1 MTRVIGVHLLCSM
14 SQEIAVKSHGNIHQ
28 NRHQMKRL
36 CTGCPRRSGE
46 RRRRGSCLGIRGLL
60 CPLHGVTFFR
70 IQTIRLCLKILQYWA
85 EPPPTR
91 QFVVS
96 HEINLVWLSR
106 KSIIFPTISME
117 SFEDSPDADHHLGYS
132 VPRELVA
139 KKWRSRLL
147 RPRTHPFLC
156 EPRNTCA
163 CPRSISSTPQRTSL
177 K

>member
-1 MTRVIGVHLLCSM
+1 VKAKSRKSPVMTRVIGVHLLCSM

-132 VPRELVA
+132 I
-139 KKWRSRLL
+139 L
-147 RPRTHPFLC
+147 R
-156 EPRNTCA
+156 
-163 CPRSISSTPQRTSL
+163 
-177 K
+177 

>member
-1 MTRVIGVHLLCSM
+1 MKAKSRKSPVMTRVIGVHLLCSM

-106 KSIIFPTISME
+106 KSIIFPTIRAEPKSLYPGFPM
-117 SFEDSPDADHHLGYS
+117 SGK
-132 VPRELVA
+132 LVSAISA
-139 KKWRSRLL
+139 KTSRWPNPI
-147 RPRTHPFLC
+147 RMIC
-156 EPRNTCA
+156 V
-163 CPRSISSTPQRTSL
+163 
-177 K
+177 